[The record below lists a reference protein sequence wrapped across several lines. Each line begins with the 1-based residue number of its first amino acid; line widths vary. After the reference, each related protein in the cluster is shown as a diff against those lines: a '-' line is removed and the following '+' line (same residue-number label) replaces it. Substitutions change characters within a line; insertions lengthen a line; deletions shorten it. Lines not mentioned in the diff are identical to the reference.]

1 MSETRV
7 TRILEKPYRVEVSK
21 TSRGQY
27 SWSVKVAGD
36 TPEECLQELERL
48 IAEVDRRCGE
58 AWRIE
63 EAPPPAEPAKAEKIS
78 LEEAVE
84 TLPWKPYPKGG
95 GAWVFSDLAEHNP
108 TASRLKQAIENSPNK
123 QLNLGPYVYRITGE
137 GKFIGRSLKPT

>member
-1 MSETRV
+1 V

-36 TPEECLQELERL
+36 TPEECLRELENL
-48 IAEVDRRCGE
+48 IAQVDQRCNE
-58 AWRIE
+58 AWKPM
-63 EAPPPAEPAKAEKIS
+63 EAPQPSEPPTPAPLT

-95 GAWVFSDLAEHNP
+95 GGWIFTNLAEHNSV
-108 TASRLKQAIENSPNK
+108 ASRLKQAIENSPNK
-123 QLNLGPYVYRITGE
+123 QLNLGPYVYRLTGE
-137 GKFIGRSLKPT
+137 GRFIARNLKPS